1 MRQWAV
7 AREEAE
13 EGLEASC
20 RMEGQPAAGS
30 REPPYT
36 GAALGT
42 EAGRGLGRA
51 PWAWPGELRGCL
63 RARARYRGPGYQ
75 VAWVRQEVWTSGAC
89 DQPGWSR

>member
-30 REPPYT
+30 REPTIY
-36 GAALGT
+36 
-42 EAGRGLGRA
+42 
-51 PWAWPGELRGCL
+51 RGCTW
-63 RARARYRGPGYQ
+63 YRGG
-75 VAWVRQEVWTSGAC
+75 EGAGAG
-89 DQPGWSR
+89 PLGMAR